1 MDEKIKVTRKNNLYE
16 LKSLPK
22 RKTTIGVRWI
32 NKVKTNAKGEQE
44 IYKARL
50 MAKSYKLTIKH
61 PLCE

>member
-50 MAKSYKLTIKH
+50 MAKSYK
-61 PLCE
+61 